1 MKRIYVLVLIVF
13 ALFTAKAQDI
23 AGFELGDNYLQY
35 PNLSLEG
42 SKGNFKKYNY
52 LGNKN
57 IAGYRINAIDL
68 IFSDQRL
75 EAVNIKTNDM
85 NTTSWN
91 QNNFMPMVNYLQGL
105 FGKEDSVSSYN
116 GNVTYTWVKDGYL
129 VIMFYTFNGSL
140 RNDDILVVLA
150 SKKYYSNVTNL

>member
-1 MKRIYVLVLIVF
+1 MKKISVLILVVF
-13 ALFTAKAQDI
+13 AIFTVKAQDI
-23 AGFELGDNYLQY
+23 AGFELGDSYFQY

-52 LGNKN
+52 LGYKN
-57 IAGYRINAIDL
+57 IAGYRISAIDL

-75 EAVNIKTNDM
+75 EAVNIKTDDM
-85 NTTSWN
+85 KTTSWD
-91 QNNFMPMVNYLQGL
+91 QNNFMPMVNYLRGL
-105 FGKEDSVSSYN
+105 FGKEDSVSSDN
-116 GNVTYTWVKDGYL
+116 GDVTYAWVKGDYL
-129 VIMFYTFNGSL
+129 VMMFYTFNGSL

>member
-1 MKRIYVLVLIVF
+1 
-13 ALFTAKAQDI
+13 
-23 AGFELGDNYLQY
+23 
-35 PNLSLEG
+35 
-42 SKGNFKKYNY
+42 
-52 LGNKN
+52 
-57 IAGYRINAIDL
+57 
-68 IFSDQRL
+68 
-75 EAVNIKTNDM
+75 M

-105 FGKEDSVSSYN
+105 FGKEDSVSSDN